1 MRAVITRLRRLEGS
15 LAPKVD
21 PVSQRKAEILQERQR
36 RRLEASGQTY
46 EPLDWGS
53 LSLPPGR
60 CLSSAETARFACQ
73 LRLKRDR
80 ERATQSQARAVQ
92 GAED

>member
-1 MRAVITRLRRLEGS
+1 MKAVITRLRRLEGR
-15 LAPKVD
+15 LAPQAD
-21 PVSQRKAEILQERQR
+21 PVMQRAAAILRERWR
-36 RRLEASGQTY
+36 LRLEASGQTD

-60 CLSSAETARFACQ
+60 CLSVAETLRFARQ

-80 ERATQSQARAVQ
+80 ERATRSQASAV
-92 GAED
+92 